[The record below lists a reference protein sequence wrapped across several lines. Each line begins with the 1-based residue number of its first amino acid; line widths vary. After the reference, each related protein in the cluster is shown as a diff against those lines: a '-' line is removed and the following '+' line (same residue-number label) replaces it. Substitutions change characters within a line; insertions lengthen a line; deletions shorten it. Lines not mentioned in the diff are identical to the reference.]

1 MYDQNFRNQAVK
13 ECVNG
18 QSLSE
23 TARKYNISTTALRA
37 WIKEYKKEMA
47 KISGSDQDIEIET
60 EAADVIVKESVV
72 KLKSINV
79 DIDGYN
85 VTMSKQDVIKLMEI
99 FYQFEKQGGKE
110 R

>member
-37 WIKEYKKEMA
+37 WINEYKDRMA
-47 KISGSDQDIEIET
+47 KMSGSEQKVVVESREEDI
-60 EAADVIVKESVV
+60 VIKESAVM
-72 KLKSINV
+72 LKSINV
-79 DIDGYN
+79 NIDGHDI
-85 VTMSKQDVIKLMEI
+85 TMSKRDVIKLMEI
-99 FYQFEKQGGKE
+99 FYQFDK
-110 R
+110 

>member
-37 WIKEYKKEMA
+37 WIREYKERMA
-47 KISGSDQDIEIET
+47 EISGSEQDIET
-60 EAADVIVKESVV
+60 ENDEADVVVKESVV
-72 KLKSINV
+72 KLKSVNV

-85 VTMSKQDVIKLMEI
+85 VTMTKRDVIKLMEI
-99 FYQFEKQGGKE
+99 FYQFDK
-110 R
+110 

>member
-1 MYDQNFRNQAVK
+1 MYDQNFKNQAVK

-18 QSLSE
+18 QSLRG
-23 TARKYNISTTALRA
+23 TARKYGISDTALRS
-37 WIKEYKKEMA
+37 WIKEYKERMA
-47 KISGSDQDIEIET
+47 EISGSEQDIEIET

-72 KLKSINV
+72 KLNSVNI

-99 FYQFEKQGGKE
+99 FYQFDK
-110 R
+110 